1 MTTDE
6 LREALFLLEDWE
18 AGVGYVPGLTHAV
31 GKVREVIHSHIAYLE
46 E

>member
-6 LREALFLLEDWE
+6 LREALFLLDEWE
-18 AGVGYVPGLTHAV
+18 SGVGYVPGLTHAV
-31 GKVREVIHSHIAYLE
+31 DKVREVIHNHIDYLE